1 MARPRSEDRRNAI
14 LSAAARVIAAQGLGA
29 STAAIAKEAGV
40 SNGSLFVYFETK
52 VILLNELYVSLKT
65 EMGAESLA
73 GLPGEGDARAQ
84 LRHVWDQW
92 LRWATANPEKRR
104 ALALLQICDEI
115 TPESHRAAHEAQKL
129 VAAVFERNW
138 VNGPM
143 SGAPAGFALT
153 LANAIA
159 EATIDAITRAP
170 ADAKTHGGIAFEA
183 IWRVLAGTPES
194 NADSSSGKDLT

>member
-14 LSAAARVIAAQGLGA
+14 LSAAARVIAAHGLGA

-52 VILLNELYVSLKT
+52 VVLLNELYVSLKT
-65 EMGAESLA
+65 EMGAASLA
-73 GLPGEGDARAQ
+73 GLPGEGGAREQ
-84 LRHVWDQW
+84 LRQVWDQW
-92 LRWATANPEKRR
+92 LRWATVNPEKRR

-115 TPESHRAAHEAQKL
+115 TPESHRAVHETQEL
-129 VAAVFERNW
+129 VAVVFERNW

-143 SGAPAGFALT
+143 SDAPVGFALT

-159 EATIDAITRAP
+159 EAAIDAITREP

-183 IWRVLAGTPES
+183 LWRVLAGTPES
-194 NADSSSGKDLT
+194 DSSSGKDPT